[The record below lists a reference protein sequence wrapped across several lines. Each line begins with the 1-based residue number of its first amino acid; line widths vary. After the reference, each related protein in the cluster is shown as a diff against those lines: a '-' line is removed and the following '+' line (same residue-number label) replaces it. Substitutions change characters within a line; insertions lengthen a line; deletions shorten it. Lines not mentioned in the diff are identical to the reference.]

1 MLDHLTPRPTRDM
14 KLHVQCPA
22 QIENARIPG
31 ILTTARI
38 PCQCSTWGQCS
49 TWCRC
54 SEYIHL
60 RRKPQLEAQGV
71 CKVRVFSNFQS
82 IPSGVRH
89 PNTLWNSCCTTRILA
104 ICPCLFYNDDMVIVW
119 RHGHYTEIWP
129 FYNDMAIVRG
139 HGHCMW
145 TWPLYGRHGH

>member
-1 MLDHLTPRPTRDM
+1 MGADDLTHEESYVTKGRDFRT
-14 KLHVQCPA
+14 KRVLGCA
-22 QIENARIPG
+22 
-31 ILTTARI
+31 TW
-38 PCQCSTWGQCS
+38 CQCSTWGQCS